1 MMAEADKAQYDLPG
15 LSSSA
20 GNGLQD
26 VAKLYNKPLES
37 MLRATGTP
45 QLGGMVGEQI
55 GEDVGRLTGSKAD
68 LEGIGRSIGES
79 VPRMIAGG
87 AGLGVPGMML
97 DTGLQSLATTG
108 NPLSAA
114 GQAGLA
120 GLTMGAAKVGG
131 QLGERAVGDWMTKY
145 MVGQPTNVADQ
156 LMNRYVAKEI
166 TQGVLP
172 KIGGGVG
179 AAAGAGL
186 ESELVR
192 QVQEG
197 PSNPFT
203 VENVFSQAANAAVF
217 SGIHAVGSLKSP
229 RNLEAQGRLEKWF
242 IDQMGKEREVRATP
256 MPGETP
262 GETQKSNPGPIIDAS
277 LSGNDTH
284 PQARKDYWIVKMD
297 KAATVVD
304 PMERAAAVSEM
315 TDQIL
320 STKNLNQISLT
331 AGRLSQIKPPETMGE
346 LVDVSKRYNDLRDLA
361 LRMIDERA
369 ASGEDVPSAAA
380 VRQLSGQGLLPK
392 MDLAWLKNEFGD
404 AVERTLT
411 GDDMMAFRVLSQK
424 VMNHTLILARTAK
437 ETRAQSMTQASIES
451 SGLSSDA
458 LDERNLTMGF
468 VSAVN
473 SVTSKPIRDALA
485 ERYIH
490 HEQADQ
496 QYGKGEADKFMEEVT
511 DVVNKIIEGKTPE
524 QVAAIDWAT
533 AVAQVE
539 KRVVQMS
546 ETGEEVRPIVARDS
560 RLADYVAT
568 NEHGEYVKKVYG
580 RPNRSQRELLA
591 QEGQDLT
598 EVIGAEDKVPVP
610 VADEAN
616 WQYDLGQ
623 EASGTQSVEPKI
635 PEVKGGGT
643 APKGLYDPS
652 LDAVPVERQ
661 GVDTQAMALQL
672 KDNVAA
678 LDDKKAW
685 FALAPE
691 LTTMRGTIDSRKRES
706 VQPYSKQIIAAVL
719 ELGTGR
725 KERGEQ
731 TGEAIG
737 PAGAALLAAKGMPEM
752 PFEKYRAWLDEL
764 MNARVNPK
772 YRENIVKRLAGVGE
786 TINLPVGKRSGVT
799 GTETGFVNH
808 IVEQFNKS
816 LTGTE
821 TKGPQFQV
829 GSTGQI
835 NGKGVV
841 RAIQKWAPP
850 EIFEYYKARGIEEF
864 VDGKVTGDEFKRWL
878 EENTPKVEVKKLVPA
893 SEVDV
898 KAKAQHELESFGYTI
913 RDDNVYNEA
922 GQEMLPGMFSLDNQ
936 DPQYLAY
943 TAFRRP
949 QDSMP
954 KTDAATGRY
963 GVDPKSLENMPGA
976 VDILVRVPS
985 RAGKAA
991 DPYAVEP
998 LFRGPHFGDSD
1009 KNVLASIRG
1018 YMETLP
1024 TGEKVFHVFEVQS
1037 DWGQRHAKDVAFKQ
1051 EQDKKGR
1058 KAYDQSGNPI
1068 SGNLPHPLLAHYE
1081 TLALKTAIQHARA
1094 QGATKIAISD
1104 GETAM
1109 MTEGHDRQ
1117 PLSQWIL
1124 HYSGSSDRVV
1134 AKNSEGE
1141 RHEFANYVEAESW
1154 VSAHPPRPKQD
1165 TGMRAAYDDR
1175 LPAIMRKLTNDRGR
1189 SENFG
1194 QHVKG
1199 TSPVFN
1205 KNTITARSY
1214 DITKPNPIEQRLFSA
1229 TQPISAQVKPPT
1241 GNLGASNTG
1250 KPQADLYRVYTDA
1263 MLTKGYT
1270 PAEIK
1275 QDITQAMQI
1284 LSNFENPRLQVAAFD
1299 PRSAYRNLT
1308 PGQIAGTVP
1317 PTYGQLATAGMYST
1331 EDLVRPL
1338 VTLAMSH
1345 VAGDSPRELVRF
1357 NAKMSLVHEL
1367 THAVQY
1373 EPTGVYSEERKLARQ
1388 QFENFANALSPD
1400 NRHAVLKVLADF
1412 AIPHEVLYKDGVMNS
1427 TIAGILRYGSNT
1439 GGGEQIPAFEM
1450 VNVASEI
1457 LGVGMVMGGTKMKLR
1472 AEDIF
1477 NALPTEAALFIKGE
1491 YRNIMDHLGAFG
1503 EAARGLPGA
1512 NASEV
1517 ATWAKYVAKMVN
1529 RIAVSEEP
1537 AASLAK
1543 AQAIVAA
1550 LDGKQFHG
1558 PARLIHVEELS
1569 VELGNLVKKSD
1580 YSQVKPALNTA
1591 RDLLF
1596 GPEEWHKTETT
1607 RPPLGAEEERY
1618 LVDFDQPP
1626 PKGPKVEQ
1634 SLMEFPED
1642 KRRRAQVNVGAFWQ
1656 WAGLFHQ
1663 TMAHMETRQLPLAQD
1678 VSKAFLG
1685 LLPAQQRMSV
1695 AMLKPFM
1702 VTDGK
1707 MDPGSPLVQMRQDKS
1722 LEGRRDNELVNRILK
1737 WQQENEKP
1745 GVVQQADGSW
1755 AADPKMAEDGIGD
1768 VRGFLP
1774 QRVVGSVLAMREV
1787 GFNMGQQ
1794 LLSARIQSVTY
1805 RVAKLLMASQPKELK
1820 PLEYER
1826 TLEAAGLIVR
1836 GMVFDQQATT
1846 AQGLEQVLPP
1856 QREAVG
1862 RMLGGGLVDQ
1872 LKALN
1877 KMVTTRSDWWATEQR
1892 AGDHLVV
1899 SFDKDGV
1906 KHTDGAQS
1914 LGEARKMRADLQERG
1929 YTDISIMSKDEK
1941 AKVEQFD
1948 SPEGILHH
1956 YTELEQKA
1964 MEDFV
1969 TKNPANLTP
1978 DQLAL
1983 IEAYAP
1989 TPGAAVGEML
1999 SKRGTSAYLKQR
2011 RGVPTAYG
2019 LDYIDSMQE
2028 YVSRLSGTISRQ
2040 MTQAHVELILSDKR
2054 LDNQTEFKTL
2064 TRQSMQAALTPNSE
2078 WQRAASTAVS
2088 SYFLG
2093 GNLSS
2098 AIVNGFDTVSMLPET
2113 LLSQGDATYNT
2124 AQALGHYM
2132 KGMANVA
2139 GRMLGG
2145 EVDMGVLRTATA
2157 KLRVGQ
2163 KLTPDE
2169 TRNWVRQRAYDMK
2182 MLDRGQMH
2190 EVTQETDI
2198 KALTARA
2205 FGTNQK
2211 FPTLVDVAKDPFMR
2225 AVQLWMIMPRMVHS
2239 VNNQLSFEA
2248 GLEQAVD
2255 RGMGPQAAL
2264 DHANKIRVLATFS
2277 GGKSNPTGAM
2287 AQTAG
2292 APAALSM
2299 TRLSATMQA
2308 YAFGTMSKYM
2318 SHASN
2323 MITAD
2328 ANLTPLAKRQ
2338 ARQAFGYMLSTH
2350 MAMAGLMGVA
2360 GVGAVMA
2367 LLNKYFDVQAEAGV
2381 RKGVQQAASVVT
2393 SDPSVQGMVTELA
2406 MNGAPNQLFG
2416 AAVGARIG
2424 MGNVMGLSSYE
2435 GFNMLDVV
2443 PGAAAGAVSSVFK
2456 GLGYAAQGE
2465 PQQAIRSLVPAGLKN
2480 AVDMAANHMK
2490 FGDTKFRG
2498 PTGQVILDPTVA
2510 EKGMYLAGLQPSRLA
2525 QARSLSR
2532 LTDAA
2537 LKSQQKADA
2546 KKRDEAAQQMLRGNL
2561 SPAREL
2567 QGVANEAN
2575 FPRTPAQAT
2584 GVLQSLA
2591 DRASVL
2597 NSPQDPLASVSYAA
2611 SPEARRI
2618 LQTFPAGTRIPAS
2631 EVDRA
2636 KTRIQLEVQ
2645 AGVPVDVG
2653 GLTREM
2659 QRAQLVENAMKKGM
2673 TRAEALKW
2681 VGLVTGN

>member
-1 MMAEADKAQYDLPG
+1 MPESPDYLSLFKSLVPEETPEQKAARLRREQLENPAVGTQPTFTSSFPLPG
-15 LSSSA
+15 IGGESVPAPST
-20 GNGLQD
+20 
-26 VAKLYNKPLES
+26 PLEAAKGYNEFVGQ
-37 MLRATGTP
+37 MVEGTGLPAITGAGMSH
-45 QLGGMVGEQI
+45 LGGLAEKLPGVTEDGKLSAI
-55 GEDVGRLTGSKAD
+55 GQQ
-68 LEGIGRSIGES
+68 IGES
-79 VPRMIAGG
+79 VPRLVGSGLLGPVPMIADVAAQSYAETGDPIEAAKH
-87 AGLGVPGMML
+87 AGV
-97 DTGLQSLATTG
+97 TA
-108 NPLSAA
+108 
-114 GQAGLA
+114 
-120 GLTMGAAKVGG
+120 LTMGAAGVGG
-131 QLGERAVGDWMTKY
+131 RAGEQMMADWMLKGLQRTPAN
-145 MVGQPTNVADQ
+145 QVAQ
-156 LMNRYVAKEI
+156 AANREI
-166 TQGVLP
+166 ARDVLTGVQP
-172 KIGGGVG
+172 KIGGGLG
-179 AAAGAGL
+179 AATAAGGV
-186 ESELVR
+186 SEIAR
-192 QVQEG
+192 QVEQG

-203 VENVFSQAANAAVF
+203 AENVFTQAANAAVMGGLHVAGTF
-217 SGIHAVGSLKSP
+217 KSP
-229 RNLEAQGRLEKWF
+229 RNLEAQARMESWF
-242 IDQMGKEREVRATP
+242 QNQVKTTRPAEANSVRP
-256 MPGETP
+256 LIE
-262 GETQKSNPGPIIDAS
+262 ES

-411 GDDMMAFRVLSQK
+411 GDDMKAFRVLGQK

-437 ETRAQSMTQASIES
+437 EARAQSMTQASIES
-451 SGLSSDA
+451 SELSSDA

-623 EASGTQSVEPKI
+623 EASGTQAVEPKI
-635 PEVKGGGT
+635 PEVKGGGK

-652 LDAVPVERQ
+652 LDVVPVERQ

-772 YRENIVKRLAGVGE
+772 YRENIVKRLAGVSDKV
-786 TINLPVGKRSGVT
+786 TLPVGKMSQVAMPDVLTEKGQPLLLNHYTPVPFDLKNFDVSRTGKHGGTDFGPGVYLDSGRNWL
-799 GTETGFVNH
+799 GY
-808 IVEQFNKS
+808 VEEGAGDVPIHKLQTYVS
-816 LTGTE
+816 
-821 TKGPQFQV
+821 
-829 GSTGQI
+829 GQ
-835 NGKGVV
+835 
-841 RAIQKWAPP
+841 A
-850 EIFEYYKARGIEEF
+850 
-864 VDGKVTGDEFKRWL
+864 
-878 EENTPKVEVKKLVPA
+878 
-893 SEVDV
+893 
-898 KAKAQHELESFGYTI
+898 
-913 RDDNVYNEA
+913 
-922 GQEMLPGMFSLDNQ
+922 
-936 DPQYLAY
+936 
-943 TAFRRP
+943 
-949 QDSMP
+949 
-954 KTDAATGRY
+954 
-963 GVDPKSLENMPGA
+963 
-976 VDILVRVPS
+976 
-985 RAGKAA
+985 
-991 DPYAVEP
+991 
-998 LFRGPHFGDSD
+998 
-1009 KNVLASIRG
+1009 
-1018 YMETLP
+1018 
-1024 TGEKVFHVFEVQS
+1024 KVF
-1037 DWGQRHAKDVAFKQ
+1037 
-1051 EQDKKGR
+1051 
-1058 KAYDQSGNPI
+1058 DQ
-1068 SGNLPHPLLAHYE
+1068 
-1081 TLALKTAIQHARA
+1081 
-1094 QGATKIAISD
+1094 
-1104 GETAM
+1104 
-1109 MTEGHDRQ
+1109 
-1117 PLSQWIL
+1117 
-1124 HYSGSSDRVV
+1124 
-1134 AKNSEGE
+1134 
-1141 RHEFANYVEAESW
+1141 
-1154 VSAHPPRPKQD
+1154 VSAHKPEFADKVDAADVVIDRHEDGTISQVFVRDPK
-1165 TGMRAAYDDR
+1165 MLVA
-1175 LPAIMRKLTNDRGR
+1175 
-1189 SENFG
+1189 
-1194 QHVKG
+1194 
-1199 TSPVFN
+1199 
-1205 KNTITARSY
+1205 
-1214 DITKPNPIEQRLFSA
+1214 KPA

-1250 KPQADLYRVYTDA
+1250 NPQADLYRVYTDA

-1317 PTYGQLATAGMYST
+1317 PTFGQLATAGMYST

-1412 AIPHEVLYKDGVMNS
+1412 AIPHEVLYKNGVMNS

-1580 YSQVKPALNTA
+1580 YSQVKPALNEA

-1872 LKALN
+1872 LKSLN

-2132 KGMANVA
+2132 KAMANVA

-2145 EVDMGVLRTATA
+2145 EVDMDVLRTATA

-2225 AVQLWMIMPRMVHS
+2225 AMQLWMIMPRMVHS

-2287 AQTAG
+2287 AQMAG

-2323 MITAD
+2323 MIETD

-2424 MGNVMGLSSYE
+2424 MGSVMGLSSYE

-2443 PGAAAGAVSSVFK
+2443 PGAAAGAVASVFK

-2498 PTGQVILDPTVA
+2498 PTGQVILDPTTA

-2567 QGVANEAN
+2567 QQVANEAN
-2575 FPRTPAQAT
+2575 FPRTPSQAT
-2584 GVLQSLA
+2584 GVLQTLA

-2659 QRAQLVENAMKKGM
+2659 QRAQLVEAAMKKGM

>member
-1 MMAEADKAQYDLPG
+1 MFYASL
-15 LSSSA
+15 
-20 GNGLQD
+20 
-26 VAKLYNKPLES
+26 
-37 MLRATGTP
+37 
-45 QLGGMVGEQI
+45 
-55 GEDVGRLTGSKAD
+55 LT
-68 LEGIGRSIGES
+68 
-79 VPRMIAGG
+79 
-87 AGLGVPGMML
+87 
-97 DTGLQSLATTG
+97 
-108 NPLSAA
+108 
-114 GQAGLA
+114 
-120 GLTMGAAKVGG
+120 
-131 QLGERAVGDWMTKY
+131 
-145 MVGQPTNVADQ
+145 
-156 LMNRYVAKEI
+156 KEI
-166 TQGVLP
+166 S
-172 KIGGGVG
+172 K
-179 AAAGAGL
+179 
-186 ESELVR
+186 
-192 QVQEG
+192 VQEA
-197 PSNPFT
+197 
-203 VENVFSQAANAAVF
+203 NVSY
-217 SGIHAVGSLKSP
+217 
-229 RNLEAQGRLEKWF
+229 
-242 IDQMGKEREVRATP
+242 
-256 MPGETP
+256 ETF
-262 GETQKSNPGPIIDAS
+262 K
-277 LSGNDTH
+277 
-284 PQARKDYWIVKMD
+284 
-297 KAATVVD
+297 
-304 PMERAAAVSEM
+304 
-315 TDQIL
+315 
-320 STKNLNQISLT
+320 
-331 AGRLSQIKPPETMGE
+331 
-346 LVDVSKRYNDLRDLA
+346 
-361 LRMIDERA
+361 
-369 ASGEDVPSAAA
+369 
-380 VRQLSGQGLLPK
+380 
-392 MDLAWLKNEFGD
+392 
-404 AVERTLT
+404 
-411 GDDMMAFRVLSQK
+411 
-424 VMNHTLILARTAK
+424 
-437 ETRAQSMTQASIES
+437 
-451 SGLSSDA
+451 
-458 LDERNLTMGF
+458 
-468 VSAVN
+468 
-473 SVTSKPIRDALA
+473 
-485 ERYIH
+485 
-490 HEQADQ
+490 
-496 QYGKGEADKFMEEVT
+496 
-511 DVVNKIIEGKTPE
+511 
-524 QVAAIDWAT
+524 
-533 AVAQVE
+533 
-539 KRVVQMS
+539 
-546 ETGEEVRPIVARDS
+546 
-560 RLADYVAT
+560 
-568 NEHGEYVKKVYG
+568 
-580 RPNRSQRELLA
+580 
-591 QEGQDLT
+591 
-598 EVIGAEDKVPVP
+598 
-610 VADEAN
+610 
-616 WQYDLGQ
+616 
-623 EASGTQSVEPKI
+623 
-635 PEVKGGGT
+635 
-643 APKGLYDPS
+643 
-652 LDAVPVERQ
+652 
-661 GVDTQAMALQL
+661 
-672 KDNVAA
+672 
-678 LDDKKAW
+678 
-685 FALAPE
+685 
-691 LTTMRGTIDSRKRES
+691 
-706 VQPYSKQIIAAVL
+706 
-719 ELGTGR
+719 
-725 KERGEQ
+725 
-731 TGEAIG
+731 
-737 PAGAALLAAKGMPEM
+737 
-752 PFEKYRAWLDEL
+752 
-764 MNARVNPK
+764 
-772 YRENIVKRLAGVGE
+772 
-786 TINLPVGKRSGVT
+786 
-799 GTETGFVNH
+799 
-808 IVEQFNKS
+808 KS
-816 LTGTE
+816 LLTRE
-821 TKGPQFQV
+821 
-829 GSTGQI
+829 
-835 NGKGVV
+835 
-841 RAIQKWAPP
+841 
-850 EIFEYYKARGIEEF
+850 
-864 VDGKVTGDEFKRWL
+864 
-878 EENTPKVEVKKLVPA
+878 
-893 SEVDV
+893 
-898 KAKAQHELESFGYTI
+898 
-913 RDDNVYNEA
+913 
-922 GQEMLPGMFSLDNQ
+922 
-936 DPQYLAY
+936 
-943 TAFRRP
+943 
-949 QDSMP
+949 
-954 KTDAATGRY
+954 GR
-963 GVDPKSLENMPGA
+963 
-976 VDILVRVPS
+976 
-985 RAGKAA
+985 
-991 DPYAVEP
+991 
-998 LFRGPHFGDSD
+998 
-1009 KNVLASIRG
+1009 
-1018 YMETLP
+1018 
-1024 TGEKVFHVFEVQS
+1024 Q
-1037 DWGQRHAKDVAFKQ
+1037 
-1051 EQDKKGR
+1051 
-1058 KAYDQSGNPI
+1058 
-1068 SGNLPHPLLAHYE
+1068 
-1081 TLALKTAIQHARA
+1081 
-1094 QGATKIAISD
+1094 
-1104 GETAM
+1104 
-1109 MTEGHDRQ
+1109 
-1117 PLSQWIL
+1117 
-1124 HYSGSSDRVV
+1124 
-1134 AKNSEGE
+1134 
-1141 RHEFANYVEAESW
+1141 
-1154 VSAHPPRPKQD
+1154 
-1165 TGMRAAYDDR
+1165 
-1175 LPAIMRKLTNDRGR
+1175 
-1189 SENFG
+1189 
-1194 QHVKG
+1194 
-1199 TSPVFN
+1199 
-1205 KNTITARSY
+1205 
-1214 DITKPNPIEQRLFSA
+1214 LFSA
-1229 TQPISAQVKPPT
+1229 TQPMSAQVKPPT
-1241 GNLGASNTG
+1241 GILGASNTG
-1250 KPQADLYRVYTDA
+1250 NPQADLHRIYTDS

-1331 EDLVRPL
+1331 EGLVRPL

-1367 THAVQY
+1367 VHGVQY
-1373 EPTGVYSEERKLARQ
+1373 EPAGVYSEERQLARQ
-1388 QFENFANALSPD
+1388 QFENFAKALSPD

-1412 AIPHEVLYKDGVMNS
+1412 AIPHEVLYKDGVLNP

-1439 GGGEQIPAFEM
+1439 GGGEQISAFEM

-1457 LGVGMVMGGTKMKLR
+1457 LGVGMVMGGTKLKLR

-1558 PARLIHVEELS
+1558 PARTVHVEELS
-1569 VELGNLVKKSD
+1569 VVLGNLVTKSD

-1642 KRRRAQVNVGAFWQ
+1642 KRRRGQVDVGGFWR

-1685 LLPAQQRMSV
+1685 LIPAQQRMSV

-1702 VTDGK
+1702 MTDEK
-1707 MDPGSPLVQMRQDKS
+1707 MDPNSPLVQMRQDKS

-1755 AADPKMAEDGIGD
+1755 AADPEMAATGIGD

-1774 QRVVGSVLAMREV
+1774 QRVVGSVLAMKQV
-1787 GFNMGQQ
+1787 GYNMGQQ
-1794 LLSARIQSVTY
+1794 LLSARIQSVAY

-1872 LKALN
+1872 LKTLN

-1892 AGDHLVV
+1892 SGDHLVV

-1914 LGEARKMRADLQERG
+1914 LGEARKMRADLQKRG
-1929 YTDISIMSKDEK
+1929 YKDISVISKDEK

-1999 SKRGTSAYLKQR
+1999 SKRGTNVYLKQR

-2019 LDYIDSMQE
+2019 LDYIDSMKE
-2028 YVSRLSGTISRQ
+2028 YVSRIAGTVSRQ
-2040 MTQAHVELILSDKR
+2040 MAQAHVELILSDSR
-2054 LDNQTEFKTL
+2054 LDSQGEFKTL
-2064 TRQSMQAALTPNSE
+2064 TRQSLQAALTPNSE
-2078 WQRAASTAVS
+2078 WQRAASTGVS

-2098 AIVNGFDTVSMLPET
+2098 AIVNGFDTVSILPET
-2113 LLSQGDATYNT
+2113 LLSQGDATYNIPK
-2124 AQALGHYM
+2124 ALGHYT
-2132 KGMANVA
+2132 KGIANMVT
-2139 GRMLGG
+2139 GDG
-2145 EVDMGVLRTATA
+2145 VDMGVLRTATA

-2169 TRNWVRQRAYDMK
+2169 TRNWVRQRAYEMK

-2211 FPTLVDVAKDPFMR
+2211 FPTLVDMSKDPTMR
-2225 AVQLWMIMPRMVHS
+2225 ALQLWMIMPRMVHS
-2239 VNNQLSFEA
+2239 VNNRLSFEA

-2255 RGMGPQAAL
+2255 RGMGPQEAL

-2287 AQTAG
+2287 SQMAG
-2292 APAALSM
+2292 APAALSL
-2299 TRLSATMQA
+2299 TRLSATMQS
-2308 YAFGTMSKYM
+2308 YAFGTLSKYM

-2328 ANLTPLAKRQ
+2328 ENLTPLAKRQ

-2360 GVGAVMA
+2360 GVGAAMA
-2367 LLNKYFDVQAEAGV
+2367 LLNKYFDIQAEAGV
-2381 RKGVQQAASVVT
+2381 RKGIQQAASVVT

-2443 PGAAAGAVSSVFK
+2443 PGAAGGAAASVFK

-2480 AVDMAANHMK
+2480 AVDLAGNHMK
-2490 FGDTKFRG
+2490 FGDMKFRG

-2510 EKGMYLAGLQPSRLA
+2510 EKAMYAAGLQPTRLA

-2546 KKRDEAAQQMLRGNL
+2546 KKRDEAARQMLRGNL

-2567 QGVANEAN
+2567 QQVANEAS
-2575 FPRTPAQAT
+2575 FPRTPEQAT
-2584 GVLQSLA
+2584 GVLRSLA

-2618 LQTFPAGTRIPAS
+2618 EQTFPAGTRIPAS

-2636 KTRIQLEVQ
+2636 KTRIQLEAQ
-2645 AGVPVDVG
+2645 SGVPVDVG
-2653 GLTREM
+2653 QATGEM
-2659 QRAQLVENAMKKGM
+2659 KRAQLVELAMKQGM

-2681 VGLVTGN
+2681 IGLMNLP

>member
-1 MMAEADKAQYDLPG
+1 
-15 LSSSA
+15 
-20 GNGLQD
+20 
-26 VAKLYNKPLES
+26 
-37 MLRATGTP
+37 
-45 QLGGMVGEQI
+45 
-55 GEDVGRLTGSKAD
+55 
-68 LEGIGRSIGES
+68 
-79 VPRMIAGG
+79 
-87 AGLGVPGMML
+87 
-97 DTGLQSLATTG
+97 
-108 NPLSAA
+108 
-114 GQAGLA
+114 
-120 GLTMGAAKVGG
+120 
-131 QLGERAVGDWMTKY
+131 
-145 MVGQPTNVADQ
+145 
-156 LMNRYVAKEI
+156 
-166 TQGVLP
+166 
-172 KIGGGVG
+172 
-179 AAAGAGL
+179 
-186 ESELVR
+186 
-192 QVQEG
+192 
-197 PSNPFT
+197 
-203 VENVFSQAANAAVF
+203 
-217 SGIHAVGSLKSP
+217 
-229 RNLEAQGRLEKWF
+229 
-242 IDQMGKEREVRATP
+242 
-256 MPGETP
+256 
-262 GETQKSNPGPIIDAS
+262 
-277 LSGNDTH
+277 
-284 PQARKDYWIVKMD
+284 
-297 KAATVVD
+297 
-304 PMERAAAVSEM
+304 
-315 TDQIL
+315 
-320 STKNLNQISLT
+320 
-331 AGRLSQIKPPETMGE
+331 
-346 LVDVSKRYNDLRDLA
+346 
-361 LRMIDERA
+361 
-369 ASGEDVPSAAA
+369 
-380 VRQLSGQGLLPK
+380 
-392 MDLAWLKNEFGD
+392 
-404 AVERTLT
+404 
-411 GDDMMAFRVLSQK
+411 
-424 VMNHTLILARTAK
+424 
-437 ETRAQSMTQASIES
+437 
-451 SGLSSDA
+451 
-458 LDERNLTMGF
+458 
-468 VSAVN
+468 
-473 SVTSKPIRDALA
+473 
-485 ERYIH
+485 
-490 HEQADQ
+490 
-496 QYGKGEADKFMEEVT
+496 
-511 DVVNKIIEGKTPE
+511 
-524 QVAAIDWAT
+524 
-533 AVAQVE
+533 
-539 KRVVQMS
+539 
-546 ETGEEVRPIVARDS
+546 
-560 RLADYVAT
+560 
-568 NEHGEYVKKVYG
+568 
-580 RPNRSQRELLA
+580 
-591 QEGQDLT
+591 
-598 EVIGAEDKVPVP
+598 
-610 VADEAN
+610 
-616 WQYDLGQ
+616 
-623 EASGTQSVEPKI
+623 
-635 PEVKGGGT
+635 
-643 APKGLYDPS
+643 
-652 LDAVPVERQ
+652 
-661 GVDTQAMALQL
+661 
-672 KDNVAA
+672 
-678 LDDKKAW
+678 
-685 FALAPE
+685 
-691 LTTMRGTIDSRKRES
+691 
-706 VQPYSKQIIAAVL
+706 
-719 ELGTGR
+719 
-725 KERGEQ
+725 
-731 TGEAIG
+731 
-737 PAGAALLAAKGMPEM
+737 
-752 PFEKYRAWLDEL
+752 
-764 MNARVNPK
+764 
-772 YRENIVKRLAGVGE
+772 
-786 TINLPVGKRSGVT
+786 
-799 GTETGFVNH
+799 
-808 IVEQFNKS
+808 
-816 LTGTE
+816 
-821 TKGPQFQV
+821 
-829 GSTGQI
+829 
-835 NGKGVV
+835 
-841 RAIQKWAPP
+841 
-850 EIFEYYKARGIEEF
+850 
-864 VDGKVTGDEFKRWL
+864 
-878 EENTPKVEVKKLVPA
+878 
-893 SEVDV
+893 
-898 KAKAQHELESFGYTI
+898 
-913 RDDNVYNEA
+913 
-922 GQEMLPGMFSLDNQ
+922 
-936 DPQYLAY
+936 
-943 TAFRRP
+943 
-949 QDSMP
+949 
-954 KTDAATGRY
+954 
-963 GVDPKSLENMPGA
+963 
-976 VDILVRVPS
+976 
-985 RAGKAA
+985 
-991 DPYAVEP
+991 
-998 LFRGPHFGDSD
+998 
-1009 KNVLASIRG
+1009 
-1018 YMETLP
+1018 
-1024 TGEKVFHVFEVQS
+1024 
-1037 DWGQRHAKDVAFKQ
+1037 
-1051 EQDKKGR
+1051 
-1058 KAYDQSGNPI
+1058 
-1068 SGNLPHPLLAHYE
+1068 
-1081 TLALKTAIQHARA
+1081 
-1094 QGATKIAISD
+1094 
-1104 GETAM
+1104 
-1109 MTEGHDRQ
+1109 
-1117 PLSQWIL
+1117 
-1124 HYSGSSDRVV
+1124 
-1134 AKNSEGE
+1134 
-1141 RHEFANYVEAESW
+1141 
-1154 VSAHPPRPKQD
+1154 
-1165 TGMRAAYDDR
+1165 MRAAYDER
-1175 LPAIMRKLTNDRGR
+1175 LPAIMRKLTGDGGR
-1189 SENFG
+1189 RENFG
-1194 QHVKG
+1194 IHEKAKQNVPVSQADWRSGQNAMPEQVASGSPSFKDYKMG
-1199 TSPVFN
+1199 IGSPKTS
-1205 KNTITARSY
+1205 ITARSY

-1250 KPQADLYRVYTDA
+1250 NPQADLYRVYTDA

-1345 VAGDSPRELVRF
+1345 VAGNSPRELVRF

-1373 EPTGVYSEERKLARQ
+1373 EPTGVYSEERKLARN
-1388 QFENFANALSPD
+1388 QFEDFAKGLTPD
-1400 NRHAVLKVLADF
+1400 NRYAVLKVLADF
-1412 AIPHEVLYKDGVMNS
+1412 AIPYEVLYKDGALNP

-1512 NASEV
+1512 NAGEV
-1517 ATWAKYVAKMVN
+1517 ADWAMYVAKTVN
-1529 RIAVSEEP
+1529 KIVVSEEP

-1543 AQAIVAA
+1543 AQEILAA

-1580 YSQVKPALNTA
+1580 YSQVKPALNEA

-1768 VRGFLP
+1768 VRGFVP
-1774 QRVVGSVLAMREV
+1774 QRVVGSVLAVREV

-1805 RVAKLLMASQPKELK
+1805 RVAKLLMASQPKELN

-1872 LKALN
+1872 LKSLN

-2124 AQALGHYM
+2124 AKALGHYM

-2287 AQTAG
+2287 AQMAG

-2323 MITAD
+2323 MIETD

-2584 GVLQSLA
+2584 GVLQTLA

-2659 QRAQLVENAMKKGM
+2659 QRAQMVEAAMKKGM

>member
-1 MMAEADKAQYDLPG
+1 MPESPDYLSLFKSFVPEETPEQKAARLLAEEKARQQARTPTITAATTSEQGLEDYVQKTGSTKGYADAVIGGQKQMDAVRGQMAAEADKAQYDLPG

-37 MLRATGTP
+37 MLRATGLP
-45 QLGGMVGEQI
+45 QLGGVAGEQI

-68 LEGIGRSIGES
+68 LEGIGRGIGEGI
-79 VPRMIAGG
+79 PRMVASG
-87 AGLGVPGMML
+87 AFGPVGMMF
-97 DTGLQSLATTG
+97 DTGMQSLAQTG
-108 NPLSAA
+108 DPLTAA
-114 GQAGLA
+114 GHAGLT

-131 QLGERAVGDWMTKY
+131 QLGERAVGDYMTKY

-179 AAAGAGL
+179 AAAAAGGV
-186 ESELVR
+186 SELGR

-203 VENVFSQAANAAVF
+203 VKNVFSQAANAAVF
-217 SGIHAVGSLKSP
+217 GGLHAVGSLKSP
-229 RNLEAQGRLEKWF
+229 RNLEAQGRLADWF
-242 IDQMGKEREVRATP
+242 NEYSKNETARRQGAQTEFNTDVRAQQARP
-256 MPGETP
+256 LIE
-262 GETQKSNPGPIIDAS
+262 AS

-380 VRQLSGQGLLPK
+380 VRQLSSQGLLPK

-411 GDDMMAFRVLSQK
+411 GDDMMAFRVLGQR

-437 ETRAQSMTQASIES
+437 EARARSMTQASIES

-473 SVTSKPIRDALA
+473 SVSSKPIRDALA

-560 RLADYVAT
+560 RLSDYVAT
-568 NEHGEYVKKVYG
+568 NDHGEYVKKVYG

-623 EASGTQSVEPKI
+623 EASGTQAVEPKI
-635 PEVKGGGT
+635 PEVKGGGK

-652 LDAVPVERQ
+652 LDVVPVERQ
-661 GVDTQAMALQL
+661 SVDTQAMALQL

-752 PFEKYRAWLDEL
+752 TFEKYRAWLDEL

-772 YRENIVKRLAGVGE
+772 YRENIVKRLAGVEGKITLPIGKMSQVQNYLTEKGQPLLLNHYSPINFDLSKFDVSMTGKQGGTDFGPGVYLDPGANWRDYVEE
-786 TINLPVGKRSGVT
+786 TTGVKDLHKLQT
-799 GTETGFVNH
+799 YVKAGAKVFD
-808 IVEQFNKS
+808 
-816 LTGTE
+816 
-821 TKGPQFQV
+821 
-829 GSTGQI
+829 QI
-835 NGKGVV
+835 NAHNPEHAASYSAADVV
-841 RAIQKWAPP
+841 IDRHTDGTISQV
-850 EIFEYYKARGIEEF
+850 F
-864 VDGKVTGDEFKRWL
+864 VR
-878 EENTPKVEVKKLVPA
+878 
-893 SEVDV
+893 
-898 KAKAQHELESFGYTI
+898 
-913 RDDNVYNEA
+913 
-922 GQEMLPGMFSLDNQ
+922 
-936 DPQYLAY
+936 
-943 TAFRRP
+943 
-949 QDSMP
+949 
-954 KTDAATGRY
+954 
-963 GVDPKSLENMPGA
+963 DPKLLMP
-976 VDILVRVPS
+976 
-985 RAGKAA
+985 AG
-991 DPYAVEP
+991 
-998 LFRGPHFGDSD
+998 
-1009 KNVLASIRG
+1009 
-1018 YMETLP
+1018 
-1024 TGEKVFHVFEVQS
+1024 VQ
-1037 DWGQRHAKDVAFKQ
+1037 
-1051 EQDKKGR
+1051 
-1058 KAYDQSGNPI
+1058 
-1068 SGNLPHPLLAHYE
+1068 
-1081 TLALKTAIQHARA
+1081 
-1094 QGATKIAISD
+1094 
-1104 GETAM
+1104 
-1109 MTEGHDRQ
+1109 
-1117 PLSQWIL
+1117 
-1124 HYSGSSDRVV
+1124 
-1134 AKNSEGE
+1134 
-1141 RHEFANYVEAESW
+1141 
-1154 VSAHPPRPKQD
+1154 
-1165 TGMRAAYDDR
+1165 
-1175 LPAIMRKLTNDRGR
+1175 
-1189 SENFG
+1189 
-1194 QHVKG
+1194 
-1199 TSPVFN
+1199 
-1205 KNTITARSY
+1205 
-1214 DITKPNPIEQRLFSA
+1214 
-1229 TQPISAQVKPPT
+1229 PPT

-1250 KPQADLYRVYTDA
+1250 NPQADLHRVYTDS

-1284 LSNFENPRLQVAAFD
+1284 LSNFENPRLQVAGFD

-1308 PGQIAGTVP
+1308 PGQLAGTVS

-1331 EDLVRPL
+1331 EGLVRPL

-1373 EPTGVYSEERKLARQ
+1373 EPAGVYSEERQLARQ
-1388 QFENFANALSPD
+1388 QFENFAKALSPE

-1412 AIPHEVLYKDGVMNS
+1412 AIPHEVLYKDGVMNP

-1457 LGVGMVMGGTKMKLR
+1457 LGVGMVMGGTKLKLR

-1558 PARLIHVEELS
+1558 PARTVHVEELS
-1569 VELGNLVKKSD
+1569 VLLGNLVTKSD

-1607 RPPLGAEEERY
+1607 RPPLGAEEEKY

-1642 KRRRAQVNVGAFWQ
+1642 KRRRGQVDVGGFWR

-1685 LLPAQQRMSV
+1685 LIPAEQRMSM
-1695 AMLKPFM
+1695 AMSQPFM
-1702 VTDGK
+1702 TTDGK
-1707 MDPGSPLVQMRQDKS
+1707 PDPNSPLVQMRQDKS

-1737 WQQENEKP
+1737 WQNENEKP

-1774 QRVVGSVLAMREV
+1774 QRVVGSVLAV
-1787 GFNMGQQ
+1787 GQVRLNQGQQ
-1794 LLSARIQSVTY
+1794 LLSAQMQSVAY
-1805 RVAKLLMASQPKELK
+1805 RVAKLLMVSQPKELK

-1856 QREAVG
+1856 QREAVV

-1877 KMVTTRSDWWATEQR
+1877 KMVTEQSGWSSTEQR
-1892 AGDHLVV
+1892 AGDYMV
-1899 SFDKDGV
+1899 SWYDKNGV
-1906 KHTDGAQS
+1906 YGSDGAHS

-1929 YTDISIMSKDEK
+1929 YKDISVISKDEK
-1941 AKVEQFD
+1941 TKMEQFD

-1956 YTELEQKA
+1956 YIELEQKA

-1983 IEAYAP
+1983 IGAYAP
-1989 TPGAAVGEML
+1989 TPGAAIGEML
-1999 SKRGTSAYLKQR
+1999 SKRGTNVYLKRR

-2019 LDYIDSMQE
+2019 LDYIDSMRE
-2028 YVSRLSGTISRQ
+2028 SVSRLAGTISRQ
-2040 MTQAHVELILSDKR
+2040 MTQAHVELILSDTR
-2054 LDNQTEFKTL
+2054 LDNQGEFKTL
-2064 TRQSMQAALTPNSE
+2064 TRQSLQAALTPSAE

-2124 AQALGHYM
+2124 SAALGHYM
-2132 KGMANVA
+2132 KGLVTIA
-2139 GRMLGG
+2139 GQMTGD
-2145 EVDMGVLRTATA
+2145 EINMDVLRTATA

-2169 TRNWVRQRAYDMK
+2169 TRSWVRQRAYEMK

-2190 EVTQETDI
+2190 EVTQESDI

-2211 FPTLVDVAKDPFMR
+2211 FPTLVDMAKDPVMR
-2225 AVQLWMIMPRMVHS
+2225 ALQLWMIMPRIVHS
-2239 VNNQLSFEA
+2239 VNNRLSFEA

-2255 RGMGPQAAL
+2255 RGMGPQEAL
-2264 DHANKIRVLATFS
+2264 DHANKIRTLATFS

-2287 AQTAG
+2287 AQMAG

-2299 TRLSATMQA
+2299 TRLSATMQS
-2308 YAFGTMSKYM
+2308 YAFGTLSKYM

-2328 ANLTPLAKRQ
+2328 ENLTPLAKRQ
-2338 ARQAFGYMLSTH
+2338 ARQAFGYMLSTQ

-2360 GVGAVMA
+2360 GVGAAMA
-2367 LLNKYFDVQAEAGV
+2367 LLNKYFDIQAEAGV
-2381 RKGVQQAASVVT
+2381 RKGIQQAASVVT

-2424 MGNVMGLSSYE
+2424 MGSVMGLSSYE

-2443 PGAAAGAVSSVFK
+2443 PGAAAGAAASVFK
-2456 GLGYAAQGE
+2456 GLGYTAQGE

-2480 AVDMAANHMK
+2480 AVDMAGNHMK
-2490 FGDTKFRG
+2490 FGDMKFRG
-2498 PTGQVILDPTVA
+2498 PTGQVILDPTMA
-2510 EKGMYLAGLQPSRLA
+2510 EKGMYAAGLQPSRLA

-2561 SPAREL
+2561 SPAKEL
-2567 QGVANEAN
+2567 QRVANTAIYPE
-2575 FPRTPAQAT
+2575 TMEQAT
-2584 GVLQSLA
+2584 GVLRSLA

-2618 LQTFPAGTRIPAS
+2618 EQTFPAGTRIPAS

-2636 KTRIQLEVQ
+2636 KTRIRLEAQ
-2645 AGVPVDVG
+2645 SGVPGDVG
-2653 GLTREM
+2653 RLESDM
-2659 QRAQLVENAMKKGM
+2659 MRAQLVEAAMKKGM

-2681 VGLVTGN
+2681 ISLINGP

>member
-1 MMAEADKAQYDLPG
+1 MPESPDYLSLFKSLVPEETPEQKAARLLAERQARTPTITAATTPEQELEDYVQKTGSVQGYSDAVIGGQRQMDAVRRQMTAEADKAQYDLPG
-15 LSSSA
+15 LSSST

-45 QLGGMVGEQI
+45 QFLGMVGEQI
-55 GEDVGRLTGSKAD
+55 GEDVGRLTGTKAD
-68 LEGIGRSIGES
+68 LEGIGRSIGEG

-108 NPLSAA
+108 DPLSAA

-131 QLGERAVGDWMTKY
+131 KLGERAVGDYMTKY

-156 LMNRYVAKEI
+156 LMNRYVGKEI

-242 IDQMGKEREVRATP
+242 IDQMGKEREVKATP

-262 GETQKSNPGPIIDAS
+262 GETQESNPGPIIDAS

-331 AGRLSQIKPPETMGE
+331 AGRLSKIKPPETMGE
-346 LVDVSKRYNDLRDLA
+346 LVDVTKRYNDLRDLS

-411 GDDMMAFRVLSQK
+411 GDDMMAFRVLSQR

-437 ETRAQSMTQASIES
+437 EARAQSMTQASIES

-473 SVTSKPIRDALA
+473 SVSSKKIRDALA

-490 HEQADQ
+490 HEQSDQ

-524 QVAAIDWAT
+524 EVKAIDWDT

-539 KRVVQMS
+539 KRVVQIS

-560 RLADYVAT
+560 RLSDYVAT
-568 NEHGEYVKKVYG
+568 NDHGEYVKKVYG

-610 VADEAN
+610 VTDEAN

-623 EASGTQSVEPKI
+623 EASGTRAVEPTI

-706 VQPYSKQIIAAVL
+706 VQPYAKKIIAAVI

-752 PFEKYRAWLDEL
+752 TFEKYRAWLDEL

-772 YRENIVKRLAGVGE
+772 YRENIVKRLAVVE
-786 TINLPVGKRSGVT
+786 STVSLPVGKMSQVQNYLTEKGQPLLLNHYSPTSFNLSKFDVSMTGKKGGTDFGPGVYLDPGANWRDYVEETSGVKNLHKLQT
-799 GTETGFVNH
+799 YVKAGAKVFD
-808 IVEQFNKS
+808 
-816 LTGTE
+816 
-821 TKGPQFQV
+821 
-829 GSTGQI
+829 QI
-835 NGKGVV
+835 NAHSPEHAASYSSADVV
-841 RAIQKWAPP
+841 IDRHTDGTISQV
-850 EIFEYYKARGIEEF
+850 F
-864 VDGKVTGDEFKRWL
+864 VR
-878 EENTPKVEVKKLVPA
+878 
-893 SEVDV
+893 
-898 KAKAQHELESFGYTI
+898 
-913 RDDNVYNEA
+913 
-922 GQEMLPGMFSLDNQ
+922 
-936 DPQYLAY
+936 
-943 TAFRRP
+943 
-949 QDSMP
+949 
-954 KTDAATGRY
+954 
-963 GVDPKSLENMPGA
+963 DPKLLMP
-976 VDILVRVPS
+976 
-985 RAGKAA
+985 
-991 DPYAVEP
+991 
-998 LFRGPHFGDSD
+998 
-1009 KNVLASIRG
+1009 
-1018 YMETLP
+1018 
-1024 TGEKVFHVFEVQS
+1024 
-1037 DWGQRHAKDVAFKQ
+1037 
-1051 EQDKKGR
+1051 
-1058 KAYDQSGNPI
+1058 
-1068 SGNLPHPLLAHYE
+1068 
-1081 TLALKTAIQHARA
+1081 
-1094 QGATKIAISD
+1094 
-1104 GETAM
+1104 
-1109 MTEGHDRQ
+1109 
-1117 PLSQWIL
+1117 
-1124 HYSGSSDRVV
+1124 
-1134 AKNSEGE
+1134 
-1141 RHEFANYVEAESW
+1141 
-1154 VSAHPPRPKQD
+1154 
-1165 TGMRAAYDDR
+1165 
-1175 LPAIMRKLTNDRGR
+1175 
-1189 SENFG
+1189 
-1194 QHVKG
+1194 
-1199 TSPVFN
+1199 
-1205 KNTITARSY
+1205 
-1214 DITKPNPIEQRLFSA
+1214 A
-1229 TQPISAQVKPPT
+1229 TQPMGAQVQPPT
-1241 GNLGASNTG
+1241 GILGASNTG
-1250 KPQADLYRVYTDA
+1250 NPQADLHRVYTDS

-1317 PTYGQLATAGMYST
+1317 PKYGQLATAGMYST

-1338 VTLAMSH
+1338 ISLAMSH

-1367 THAVQY
+1367 VHGVQY
-1373 EPTGVYSEERKLARQ
+1373 EPAGVYSEERQLARQ
-1388 QFENFANALSPD
+1388 QFENFAKALSPE

-1412 AIPHEVLYKDGVMNS
+1412 AIPHEVLYKNGVLNP

-1457 LGVGMVMGGTKMKLR
+1457 LGVGMVMGGTKLKLR

-1477 NALPTEAALFIKGE
+1477 NSLPTEAALFIKGE

-1503 EAARGLPGA
+1503 EAVRGLPGA

-1558 PARLIHVEELS
+1558 PARTVYVEELS
-1569 VELGNLVKKSD
+1569 VVLGNLVTKSD

-1607 RPPLGAEEERY
+1607 RPPLGAEEEKY

-1626 PKGPKVEQ
+1626 PKGPKVDQ

-1642 KRRRAQVNVGAFWQ
+1642 KRRRGQVDVGGFWR

-1685 LLPAQQRMSV
+1685 LIPAQERMSV

-1702 VTDGK
+1702 MTDEK
-1707 MDPGSPLVQMRQDKS
+1707 PDPNSPLVQMRQDKS
-1722 LEGRRDNELVNRILK
+1722 LEGRRDNELVNGILK
-1737 WQQENEKP
+1737 WQNANEKS

-1755 AADPKMAEDGIGD
+1755 AADPEMAATGIGD

-1774 QRVVGSVLAMREV
+1774 QRVVGSVLAMRQV
-1787 GFNMGQQ
+1787 GYNMGQQ
-1794 LLSARIQSVTY
+1794 LLSARIQSVAY

-1872 LKALN
+1872 LKTLN

-1892 AGDHLVV
+1892 SGDHLVV
-1899 SFDKDGV
+1899 SFDKNGV

-1929 YTDISIMSKDEK
+1929 YKDISVISKDEK

-1956 YTELEQKA
+1956 FTELEQKA

-1999 SKRGTSAYLKQR
+1999 SKRGTNVYLKQR

-2019 LDYIDSMQE
+2019 LDYIDSMKE
-2028 YVSRLSGTISRQ
+2028 YVSRIAGTVSRQ
-2040 MTQAHVELILSDKR
+2040 MAQAHVELILSDSR
-2054 LDNQTEFKTL
+2054 LDNQGEFKTIV
-2064 TRQSMQAALTPNSE
+2064 RQSLQAALTPNSE
-2078 WQRAASTAVS
+2078 WQRAASTGVS

-2113 LLSQGDATYNT
+2113 LLSQGDATYNIPM
-2124 AQALGHYM
+2124 ALGHYA
-2132 KGMANVA
+2132 KGIANMVDSD
-2139 GRMLGG
+2139 G
-2145 EVDMGVLRTATA
+2145 VDMGVLRTATA

-2169 TRNWVRQRAYDMK
+2169 TRNWVRQRAYEMK

-2190 EVTQETDI
+2190 EVTQESDI
-2198 KALTARA
+2198 KALMARA

-2211 FPTLVDVAKDPFMR
+2211 FPTLVDMAKDPVMR

-2239 VNNQLSFEA
+2239 VNNRLSFEA

-2255 RGMGPQAAL
+2255 RGMGPQEAL
-2264 DHANKIRVLATFS
+2264 DHANKIRTLATFS

-2287 AQTAG
+2287 AQMAG
-2292 APAALSM
+2292 SPAALSL
-2299 TRLSATMQA
+2299 TRLSATMQS
-2308 YAFGTMSKYM
+2308 YAFGTLSKYM

-2328 ANLTPLAKRQ
+2328 ENLTPLAKRQ

-2350 MAMAGLMGVA
+2350 MSMAGLMGVT
-2360 GVGAVMA
+2360 GIGAAMA
-2367 LLNKYFDVQAEAGV
+2367 LLNKYFDIQAEAGV
-2381 RKGVQQAASVVT
+2381 RKGVQQAASVLT

-2443 PGAAAGAVSSVFK
+2443 PGAAGGAAASVFK
-2456 GLGYAAQGE
+2456 GLGYMAQGE

-2480 AVDMAANHMK
+2480 AVDMAGNQMK
-2490 FGDTKFRG
+2490 FGDMKFRG
-2498 PTGQVILDPTVA
+2498 PTGQVILDPTMA
-2510 EKGMYLAGLQPSRLA
+2510 EKGMYAAGLQPSRLA

-2546 KKRDEAAQQMLRGNL
+2546 KKRDEAARQMLRGNL

-2567 QGVANEAN
+2567 QQVANEAI

-2584 GVLQSLA
+2584 GVMQSLA

-2636 KTRIQLEVQ
+2636 KTRIQLEAQ
-2645 AGVPVDVG
+2645 SGVPVDVG

-2659 QRAQLVENAMKKGM
+2659 MRAQLVEAAMKKGM

-2681 VGLVTGN
+2681 VSLVNGP